1 MNLRCVTG
9 LRLNIRMAGGP
20 GVRCTNIASGQ
31 RGLVTLHQARAAGVS
46 RRGLQWRLKTGRWI
60 KILPGVF
67 AADESDDPWLQS
79 LEAAR
84 LWTGDAIVMGVA
96 AAGLWGLDGIAPGAV
111 EIRTETRKRHPDIVV
126 HHDMSFA
133 DEDLIR
139 HRGFPVTAPTRTLI
153 DISGVVGET
162 VLAQALDS
170 ALRRGLTFIPLI
182 RSRLDAI
189 GTKGRRGT
197 KTLQKLLAD
206 RELGSGLTESP
217 LEVKVEG
224 VLRRAGLD
232 PPERQFTITGPDGTK
247 VRLDFAWPEQK
258 VGIEAD
264 GFRWHT
270 DFERWQHDAH
280 KHNLLQEMDWRIVR
294 ATHRSLRDSPEA
306 LPRQVGA
313 LLGQTTLSLQ
323 G

>member
-1 MNLRCVTG
+1 MQLDPDERC
-9 LRLNIRMAGGP
+9 LL
-20 GVRCTNIASGQ
+20 IATRQ
-31 RGLVTLHQARAAGVS
+31 RGLVTLAQARDAGVS
-46 RRGLQWRLKTGRWI
+46 RRGLQWRLKSGRWL
-60 KILPGVF
+60 KVLPGVF
-67 AADESDDPWLQS
+67 VVADSDDPWLQS

-84 LWTGDAIVMGVA
+84 LWTADAVIMGLA
-96 AAGLWGLDGIAPGAV
+96 AAGLWGLNGIGQGAV
-111 EIRTETRKRHPDIVV
+111 EIGTHTRKRNPDIVV

-139 HRGFPVTAPTRTLI
+139 QRGLLTTTPTRTLI
-153 DISGVVGET
+153 DISGVVTESQLVQT
-162 VLAQALDS
+162 LDS

-189 GTKGRRGT
+189 GTKGRSGT
-197 KTLQKLLAD
+197 GTLQKLLAD

-217 LEVKVEG
+217 LEVKVER

-270 DFERWQHDAH
+270 DFERWQTDAH
-280 KHNLLQEMDWRIVR
+280 KHNLLQELDWRIVR
-294 ATHRSLRDSPEA
+294 ATHRSLRDSPDA

-313 LLGQTTLSLQ
+313 LLGQTTLALQ
-323 G
+323 GGGLTREAR

>member
-1 MNLRCVTG
+1 MTG
-9 LRLNIRMAGGP
+9 P
-20 GVRCTNIASGQ
+20 DDRCTKIALGQ

-46 RRGLQWRLKTGRWI
+46 RRGLQWRLKSGRWI
-60 KILPGVF
+60 KVLPGVF
-67 AADESDDPWLQS
+67 AAAEPHDPWLQS

-84 LWTGDAIVMGVA
+84 LWTGDAIVMGLA
-96 AAGLWGLDGIAPGAV
+96 AAGLWGLDGISAGAV
-111 EIRTETRKRHPDIVV
+111 EIGTETRKRHPDIVV
-126 HHDMSFA
+126 HHDMSFD

-139 HRGFPVTAPTRTLI
+139 QRGLLTTTPTRTLI
-153 DISGVVGET
+153 DISAFVT
-162 VLAQALDS
+162 DSQLMQALDS
-170 ALRRGLTFIPLI
+170 ALRRDLTFVPLI
-182 RSRLDAI
+182 RSRLDSI

-232 PPERQFTITGPDGTK
+232 PPVRQFTITGPDGTT

-264 GFRWHT
+264 GFRWHN
-270 DFERWQHDAH
+270 DFERWQQDAH
-280 KHNLLQEMDWRIVR
+280 KHNVLQEMDWRIVR
-294 ATHRSLRDSPEA
+294 ATHRSLRDSPDA
-306 LPRQVGA
+306 LPRQVAA
-313 LLGQTTLSLQ
+313 LLGQTALSLK

>member
-1 MNLRCVTG
+1 MR
-9 LRLNIRMAGGP
+9 
-20 GVRCTNIASGQ
+20 IASCQ
-31 RGLVTLHQARAAGVS
+31 RGLVTLSQARAAGIS
-46 RRGLQWRLKTGRWI
+46 RRGLQWRLKSGRWL

-67 AADESDDPWLQS
+67 AVAESDDPWLQM

-84 LWTGDAIVMGVA
+84 LWTGDAVIMGLA
-96 AAGLWGLDGIAPGAV
+96 ASGLWGFDGVASRAV
-111 EIRTETRKRHPDIVV
+111 EIGTKTRKRHTGIVV
-126 HHDMSFA
+126 HHDA
-133 DEDLIR
+133 HYDPEDLIR
-139 HRGFPVTAPTRTLI
+139 QRGLLTTTPTRTLI
-153 DISGVVGET
+153 DISAAVTET
-162 VLAQALDS
+162 QLAQALDS

-189 GTKGRRGT
+189 GTKGRSGT
-197 KTLQKLLAD
+197 GTLQKLLAD

-217 LEVKVEG
+217 LEVKVER

-232 PPERQFTITGPDGTK
+232 PPERQYTVTGPDGTR
-247 VRLDFAWPEQK
+247 VRLDFVWPEQK

-270 DFERWQHDAH
+270 DFERWQQDAR
-280 KHNLLQEMDWRIVR
+280 KHNLLQEMDWKIVR

-313 LLGQTTLSLQ
+313 LLGQTTLALE
-323 G
+323 GGGATLEAR